1 MDIETYIT
9 ERVDDQLTYYK
20 DSATK
25 AKNIHHRMQTTMILL
40 GILIPVVVNLP
51 HNWGDSIDVSGYI
64 QGTVTLMAL
73 LLAGLTGISNFRKFG
88 DLWLSYRMTEEL
100 IKHEKYLF
108 QTSSGQ
114 YTKSETATQRFV
126 QTIESIVSSE
136 HNKFRALIE
145 DAKRPTADI
154 DKVN

>member
-64 QGTVTLMAL
+64 QGTVTLNGFA
-73 LLAGLTGISNFRKFG
+73 SR
-88 DLWLSYRMTEEL
+88 WLNWYIQLSQIR
-100 IKHEKYLF
+100 
-108 QTSSGQ
+108 
-114 YTKSETATQRFV
+114 
-126 QTIESIVSSE
+126 
-136 HNKFRALIE
+136 
-145 DAKRPTADI
+145 
-154 DKVN
+154 

>member
-1 MDIETYIT
+1 
-9 ERVDDQLTYYK
+9 
-20 DSATK
+20 
-25 AKNIHHRMQTTMILL
+25 
-40 GILIPVVVNLP
+40 
-51 HNWGDSIDVSGYI
+51 
-64 QGTVTLMAL
+64 
-73 LLAGLTGISNFRKFG
+73 
-88 DLWLSYRMTEEL
+88 MTEEL